1 MALLYSAPR
10 AATIISKTDSILFAL
25 DRLTFNNIVKD
36 AAQRKRKIYDEV
48 LQKVE
53 ILKSADPYERNQ
65 IADVLKDLNVGVND
79 YVIKEGETGDRFYI
93 VVKGEFVAT
102 KK

>member
-1 MALLYSAPR
+1 MLYSAPR
-10 AATIISKTDSILFAL
+10 AATIISKTDAVLFAL

-36 AAQRKRKIYDEV
+36 AAQRRRKIYDEV

-65 IADVLKDLNVGVND
+65 IADVLKEVSIGAND
-79 YVIKEGETGDRFYI
+79 YVIKEGETGDKFYI
-93 VVKGEFVAT
+93 VVKG
-102 KK
+102 